1 MTKMKNRAPSL
12 ILLHPDP
19 AMRHGLTVLWE
30 LLEELKKAIRVTVKH
45 ANPGGFEL
53 RVIARRWQK
62 TGRLL
67 ASVIAGIHSLPEP
80 LANLPTDLD
89 LLLKALDLIAEAE
102 AVTPVGS
109 SPIECVPPD
118 LMQELLGPLRE
129 TYARFKDWATQHRAN
144 GKPEPNAIR
153 TRQFCAGLFSILCEG
168 QTLLLKEA
176 MVTSESSGKTADV
189 NPVNEEAVS
198 PQIGP
203 SRPLPLQVGRETQ
216 PRRRPAYYR
225 DHLWLD
231 WRLQG
236 KMGPAAIRDRWDGM
250 SDDERKAMCP
260 RAWQS
265 IGGDDAKTK
274 RSGRAVVVNGLKK
287 ARKEKERDRGP

>member
-1 MTKMKNRAPSL
+1 
-12 ILLHPDP
+12 
-19 AMRHGLTVLWE
+19 MRHGLTVFWE

-45 ANPGGFEL
+45 ADLGGFEL
-53 RVIARRWQK
+53 RVIVRQWQK

-80 LANLPTDLD
+80 FANLPTDLD
-89 LLLKALDLIAEAE
+89 LLLKALDLIVEAE

-129 TYARFKDWATQHRAN
+129 MYARFKDWATQHRAN
-144 GKPEPNAIR
+144 GKAEPSAIQM
-153 TRQFCAGLFSILCEG
+153 RQFCAGLLSILCEG
-168 QTLLLKEA
+168 QTLVLKEA
-176 MVTSESSGKTADV
+176 MKTSESSHTTAEV
-189 NPVNEEAVS
+189 NPVNDVAVS
-198 PQIGP
+198 RQIGLDRL
-203 SRPLPLQVGRETQ
+203 SPLHVGREEQ
-216 PRRRPAYYR
+216 PRRRPAYDR

-236 KMGPAAIRDRWDGM
+236 KMAPAAIRDRWDGM

-260 RAWQS
+260 CAWQS